1 MRIEAK
7 NLGYTSITAPIDGTV
22 MSIAVKEGQTVNA
35 SQNVPNVMRLAN
47 LGTMTVQTDVTEA
60 DIAKVQK
67 GMSVYFTTLGA
78 GQNRRWYGEV
88 KRREPTP
95 KTQQGVVLYPVL
107 FDVQNEGD
115 SLMPSAT
122 AQVFFV
128 VAEARNVLMVP
139 MAALQQGQQ
148 IARQLAAQ
156 ERGDAGAGPGG
167 GGPNLMARG
176 PGAGPDAAAAA
187 GGSVP
192 PTTGAEGPEGAAPRG
207 AGPGGAGGRP
217 QRGSGGGGG
226 PGGFGGG
233 QNISPE
239 QIEEF
244 RRNRGAGG
252 GPGGFGG
259 PGGGGFSAM
268 GSAGGTG
275 ASRAPQQ
282 RRGMVMV
289 MRDDGTLEPRQVV
302 IGVTNRV
309 HGEVIEGL
317 TEGEK
322 VVVGTREEQEAAVSA
337 AGAAT
342 QNMNNN
348 FRGGGGGFQGGG
360 RPF

>member
-1 MRIEAK
+1 
-7 NLGYTSITAPIDGTV
+7 
-22 MSIAVKEGQTVNA
+22 
-35 SQNVPNVMRLAN
+35 
-47 LGTMTVQTDVTEA
+47 MTVQTDVSEA

-67 GMSVYFTTLGA
+67 GMPVYFTTLGA
-78 GQNRRWYGEV
+78 GQNRRWYGDV

-122 AQVFFV
+122 TQVFFV

-148 IARQLAAQ
+148 IARQLGAQ

-192 PTTGAEGPEGAAPRG
+192 PTTGAAGPEGAAPRG

-317 TEGEK
+317 TEGER
-322 VVVGTREEQEAAVSA
+322 VVVGTSQDEEAAVAA
-337 AGAAT
+337 AGAAL
-342 QNMNNN
+342 NNN
-348 FRGGGGGFQGGG
+348 NQNFRPNQGGFQGGG
-360 RPF
+360 GNFRPF